1 MTQTQS
7 ITSKLYSN
15 IPSIFAIG
23 AIALTAANYFWIGG
37 VPISLRATTFLAW
50 TIPFAFYVS
59 TSFLM
64 LNWIR
69 QIMRRVPGWWYTRV
83 PAIITFSLVT
93 ILSVFLPLRQNDPY
107 LVLFYWFFG
116 QGVGAGVVLMCCIS
130 MIMGY
135 LRVYVARTTLRTLML
150 IIAIYV
156 ILGCAGVYNFF
167 GSELL
172 VNMMDWF
179 QGYWIGIVEYMAW
192 AVYHIGQIALVTRVI
207 LLQERLRAN

>member
-7 ITSKLYSN
+7 ITTRIYTN
-15 IPSIFAIG
+15 IPSIG
-23 AIALTAANYFWIGG
+23 AIACIALCAANYFFVGG

-50 TIPFAFYVS
+50 TIPFAYYVS
-59 TSFLM
+59 NTFLV
-64 LNWIR
+64 LLWVR

-83 PAIITFSLVT
+83 PAIITYAAVT
-93 ILSVFLPLRQNDPY
+93 ILSVFLPARQNDPY

-135 LRVYVARTTLRTLML
+135 LRVYVARTTLRALML

-156 ILGCAGVYNFF
+156 ILGCAGIYNFF
-167 GSELL
+167 GSTLL

-207 LLQERLRAN
+207 LLQERLRPN